1 MQWKIQQHGTQSLF
15 QKSFFMEGVWK
26 GHVWDFELLTSM
38 LSQLSRKK
46 ENDIEMSN
54 SRWRE
59 KRLWLSGMF
68 GRTGLLTRVDL
79 SALPPIL
86 LDWPNCPGIEKK
98 RGGAG
103 AWGSRVTRN
112 YLEIIL
118 IQLSRG
124 SFGKI
129 LKKYTSDSPTPSH
142 SSILKITSFSPL
154 LKTPVCSTTSLWL
167 RGTKLSESLV
177 RGHMAPTWGW
187 LREGVRRWN
196 LENKVIIIFSGL
208 IQG

>member
-1 MQWKIQQHGTQSLF
+1 MGRRVCSKRVPSWKASEKAMCEILNYWHRCCR
-15 QKSFFMEGVWK
+15 SF
-26 GHVWDFELLTSM
+26 HVRRRTILKCRIPGEEKRDCGFRECLVGQVCWQEWIC
-38 LSQLSRKK
+38 QLSPDSSWLAKLSW
-46 ENDIEMSN
+46 N
-54 SRWRE
+54 RE
-59 KRLWLSGMF
+59 
-68 GRTGLLTRVDL
+68 
-79 SALPPIL
+79 
-86 LDWPNCPGIEKK
+86 K

-103 AWGSRVTRN
+103 GGWGSRVTRN

-177 RGHMAPTWGW
+177 RGHMARTWGW
-187 LREGVRRWN
+187 LGEGGQEVELR
-196 LENKVIIIFSGL
+196 K
-208 IQG
+208 